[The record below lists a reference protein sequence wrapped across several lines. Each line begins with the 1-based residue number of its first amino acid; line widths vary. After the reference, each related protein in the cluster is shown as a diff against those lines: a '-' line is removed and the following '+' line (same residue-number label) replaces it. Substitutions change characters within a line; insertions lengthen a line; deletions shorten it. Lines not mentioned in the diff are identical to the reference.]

1 MLVVARRPADE
12 QALHDR
18 VIHAIF
24 ELLSTAGRIV
34 ETNPGPLRMISIS
47 GYYPD
52 VLAALVHERTDI
64 VQAIYEVETWSTVEE
79 KHAEHQWTA
88 FAGLGVMFF
97 LVVPEDTLDEARR
110 IVRELD
116 IEVTLV
122 GFTEGEDGSISFNQE
137 IIPPL

>member
-1 MLVVARRPADE
+1 MARRLPDE

-24 ELLSTAGRIV
+24 EKLSSAGRIA

-79 KHAEHQWTA
+79 RHAEHQWTA
-88 FAGLGVMFF
+88 FAGLGVTFF
-97 LVVPEDTLDEARR
+97 LVVPEDTLVEARR
-110 IVRELD
+110 IVGELG
-116 IEVTLV
+116 IEVNLV
-122 GFTEGEDGSISFNQE
+122 GYVESDDGSITFDQE

>member
-1 MLVVARRPADE
+1 MARRLPDE
-12 QALHDR
+12 QALYDR

-24 ELLSTAGRIV
+24 EKLSSAGRIA

-79 KHAEHQWTA
+79 RHAEHQWTA
-88 FAGLGVMFF
+88 FAGLGVTFF
-97 LVVPEDTLDEARR
+97 LVVPEDTLVEARR
-110 IVRELD
+110 IVGELG
-116 IEVTLV
+116 IEVNLV
-122 GFTEGEDGSISFNQE
+122 GYVESDDGSITFDQE

>member
-1 MLVVARRPADE
+1 MARRLPDE

-24 ELLSTAGRIV
+24 EKLSSAGRIA

-79 KHAEHQWTA
+79 KHAEHQWAA

-97 LVVPEDTLDEARR
+97 LVVPDDTLDEAGR
-110 IVRELD
+110 IVSHLG
-116 IEVTLV
+116 IEVKLV
-122 GFTEGEDGSISFNQE
+122 GFKETDDGAISFDQK
-137 IIPPL
+137 IVPPL

>member
-1 MLVVARRPADE
+1 MKRVARRPADE

-18 VIHAIF
+18 VISAIF
-24 ELLSTAGRIV
+24 KLLSNAGRIA

-79 KHAEHQWTA
+79 KHAEHQWVA
-88 FAGLGVMFF
+88 FAGLGVTFF
-97 LVVPEDTLDEARR
+97 LVVPDDTLDEAKR
-110 IVRELD
+110 IAGDLD
-116 IEVTLV
+116 IDAKIV
-122 GFTEGEDGSISFNQE
+122 GFKETDDGAITFDHE

>member
-1 MLVVARRPADE
+1 MARRPADE

-24 ELLSTAGRIV
+24 KLLSNAGRIV

-97 LVVPEDTLDEARR
+97 LVVPDDTLDEAKR
-110 IVRELD
+110 IVSHLG
-116 IEVTLV
+116 IEVQLV
-122 GFTEGEDGSISFNQE
+122 GFVEAEDGSITFDQE